1 MMFQIG
7 GCWGKL
13 LRVNLTS
20 EKIEVE
26 TIKKEVFQKFLGG
39 KGLGA
44 YLLYNELPKGVDPL
58 SQENKLAF
66 LTGPLTG
73 TALMG
78 NRFAV
83 CTKSPL
89 TNAWLDSHCGGFWG
103 VELKFAGFDGI
114 IMEGRSKAPVYL
126 TVFEEEVQL
135 HDAEILW
142 GLDTFETERLL
153 KKKYPGA
160 RVLSIGQA
168 GEKQA
173 LIASIMADTR
183 AAARGGSGAVMGS
196 KNLKAIAVRGSKKP
210 EVASEAKVAEVAA
223 QWIEKLKASKTTSQ
237 ALPNQGTLNIIEG
250 VNYSGGLPTRNY
262 QTGRFEGIE
271 EISGEAYQYK
281 LWGGGKHRRAC
292 WHCPVACIRI
302 SKTSEGKAAEGP
314 EYQTVA
320 QLGANCGIADRDLI
334 ARADY
339 YADAYGMDTISLG
352 NTLAFLMECFEKGL
366 LKKEEI
372 DDVKLEFGN
381 KEAYLKAI
389 HAAGTVTGNL
399 GKLIASGVKRAS
411 EKIGRGSE
419 KFAMHVKGLEIP
431 GYDPRGALGQALAY
445 AVADRGACH
454 LRPWTYGSEHLG
466 SGVPVNPKTYEDKPK
481 LIASGQ
487 RNIAVLD
494 SLGICQ
500 FITFAIGFGD
510 LLNMLNAV
518 TGFNYTRDEFR
529 IIGERIN
536 TLTRS
541 FNCREGFDSKDDTL
555 PYRALNES
563 LDTSVRKGEKIM
575 LEKMLPSYYESCGW
589 DERGMPL
596 PRKLEAL
603 KLDFVEVK

>member
-1 MMFQIG
+1 MCQIG
-7 GCWGKL
+7 GYWGKL
-13 LRVNLTS
+13 LRIDLSS
-20 EKIEVE
+20 EKIAVE
-26 TIKKEVFQKFLGG
+26 TLKKEVIKKFLGG

-44 YLLYNELPKGVDPL
+44 YILYRELPKGVNPL
-58 SQENKLAF
+58 SPENKLAI
-66 LTGPLTG
+66 LPGPLTG
-73 TALMG
+73 TVLMG

-103 VELKFAGFDGI
+103 VELKFTGFDGI
-114 IMEGRSKAPVYL
+114 IIEGRAKAPVYL
-126 TVFEEEVQL
+126 AVFEEEVQL

-142 GLDTFETERLL
+142 GLNTFETERLL
-153 KKKYPGA
+153 KQRYPDA

-168 GEKQA
+168 GERQA
-173 LIASIMADTR
+173 LIASIIADTR
-183 AAARGGSGAVMGS
+183 AAARGGAGCVMGS
-196 KNLKAIAVRGSKKP
+196 KNLKAIAVRGRKKP
-210 EVASEAKVAEVAA
+210 EVADEAKVAEVAA
-223 QWIEKLKASKTTSQ
+223 QWMEKLRASKTTSQ
-237 ALPNQGTLNIIEG
+237 DLPNQGTLNIIEG
-250 VNYSGGLPTRNY
+250 VNYSGGLPVRNY

-271 EISGEAYQYK
+271 EISGEAYQHK
-281 LWGGGKHRRAC
+281 LWGGGKYRRSC
-292 WHCPVACIRI
+292 WRCPIACIRI
-302 SKTSEGKAAEGP
+302 SKTSEGKVAEGP
-314 EYQTVA
+314 EYQTTA

-339 YADAYGMDTISLG
+339 HADAYGMDTISLG
-352 NTLAFLMECFEKGL
+352 NTIAFLMECNEKGL
-366 LKKEEI
+366 LEEEEV
-372 DDVKLEFGN
+372 DYVKLEFGN

-411 EKIGRGSE
+411 EKIGKGSE

-431 GYDPRGALGQALAY
+431 GYDPRAALGQALAY

-454 LRPWTYGSEHLG
+454 LRPWTYGSEYLG
-466 SGVPVNPKTYEDKPK
+466 SGAPVNPKTYEDKPK

-518 TGFNYTRDEFR
+518 TGFNYSRDEFR

-536 TLTRS
+536 TLTRA

-563 LDTSVRKGEKIM
+563 LETSARKGEKIQ
-575 LEKMLPSYYESCGW
+575 LEKLLPSYYESCGW
-589 DERGMPL
+589 NERGIPL
-596 PRKLEAL
+596 QKKLEEL
-603 KLDFVEVK
+603 ELDFVEVK